1 MAVPDEAAPPDPAAL
16 VRSAAYLRLLVLA
29 AVLGVPV
36 SALAYGFLAL
46 VDRLQT
52 WVFTDLPS
60 QLGYQQEP
68 VWWPVPPLLLAG
80 VLVAAAIRYLPG
92 TGGHAPSQGLTAG
105 GVVPPS
111 QLLGVLLAA
120 LATLGLGAVLGPE
133 APLIALGGG
142 LAAAAVGLAR
152 RGVPPR
158 TGLVVASAG
167 SFAAISTLLGSPI
180 LGAFLLMEA
189 AGLGGPTL
197 GLVLL
202 PGLVASGIGSLIFV
216 GLDSW
221 TGLGT
226 FSLAIPGLPP
236 YDQPDVG
243 QLAWAVVIGVAAA
256 VLGTGVRR
264 IAVLGESRVDRR
276 RLLVTPLLGLAVAGL
291 AIAYGEIT
299 GMSSSEVLFSGQSA
313 LGPLIEN
320 SADYSVGAVVL
331 LVLCKSAAY
340 TASLIGFRGGPIFPA
355 MFIGAAGGVALSHLP
370 GLPVVAG
377 VAMGIGAMATVMLRL
392 PLTSVLLA
400 TLLME
405 SEGLAVMP
413 LVIVA
418 VAVAFVAA
426 ARLTPGTAADRTAD
440 RRGAGE
446 RAQR

>member
-92 TGGHAPSQGLTAG
+92 TGGHAPSQGFTAG

-299 GMSSSEVLFSGQSA
+299 GKSSSEVLFSGQSA

>member
-299 GMSSSEVLFSGQSA
+299 GKSSSEVLFSGQSA

-418 VAVAFVAA
+418 VAVAFVAT

>member
-299 GMSSSEVLFSGQSA
+299 GKSSSEVLFSGQSA

-405 SEGLAVMP
+405 SDGLAVMP

-418 VAVAFVAA
+418 VAVAFVAT